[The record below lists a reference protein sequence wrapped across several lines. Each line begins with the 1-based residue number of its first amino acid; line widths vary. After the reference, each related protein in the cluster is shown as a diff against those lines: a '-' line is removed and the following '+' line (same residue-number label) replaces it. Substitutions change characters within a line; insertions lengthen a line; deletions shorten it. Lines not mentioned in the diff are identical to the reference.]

1 MKVIG
6 EMKSSRTICLEH
18 GFIEHVRQRSLLTHG
33 TRVCC
38 ARGRGMEGQGSP
50 ASRDRR
56 PSPSATSSL
65 SCGMILNLFLPS
77 EPLLP
82 YLRNERAESAS
93 VAFRWITVVP
103 LGAFSKTVGKY
114 SSGRNT
120 GELSFTSITFTVTL
134 Q

>member
-50 ASRDRR
+50 ASRDRI

-82 YLRNERAESAS
+82 YLRNERESKL
-93 VAFRWITVVP
+93 T
-103 LGAFSKTVGKY
+103 LFSSKICVSEKPFCRSNLQVQ
-114 SSGRNT
+114 SSQILLYKNE
-120 GELSFTSITFTVTL
+120 EL
-134 Q
+134 